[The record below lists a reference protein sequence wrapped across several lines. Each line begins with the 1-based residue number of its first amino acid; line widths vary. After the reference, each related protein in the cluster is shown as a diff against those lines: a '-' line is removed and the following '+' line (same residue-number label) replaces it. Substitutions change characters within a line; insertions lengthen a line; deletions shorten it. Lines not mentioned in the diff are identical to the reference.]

1 MPFANK
7 GSNGQTMLPTTY
19 FRPLKTM
26 DGEVLAS
33 NHNMLKLV
41 ATLGF
46 TIATSSADPSVKKIT
61 KVL

>member
-1 MPFANK
+1 
-7 GSNGQTMLPTTY
+7 
-19 FRPLKTM
+19 M

-46 TIATSSADPSVKKIT
+46 TIATSSADPSIKKIT

>member
-1 MPFANK
+1 
-7 GSNGQTMLPTTY
+7 
-19 FRPLKTM
+19 M